1 MQVAYLLGIPRSGTT
16 LFSALLNQ
24 HPQIHC
30 PSEPWTMLAVA
41 SLGLVP
47 APHAADMELIRNATE
62 PYLADM
68 RLRGEIAMN
77 IYRRMLVES
86 PALWLVDKT
95 PRYHHCLD
103 FIRKAMPEARYFWM
117 IRNPLDVAASYK
129 STWANDVL
137 AALRDGIDHP
147 ILFDFALGF
156 RRLIDFAREN
166 DVHLVRY
173 EELVRDPAS
182 VMSGVFGHLG
192 LEVIDLDS
200 DIRGGLKQLQ
210 GSAFGD
216 MKIVQTHSVHPN
228 SVGRYLETLS
238 VEDTRLLCAY
248 LGREVL
254 ADLGYPELYD
264 MHDAGSIPHAQ
275 VLPERNRQKALE
287 LEAQRQGLSLR
298 PYRYWQRQRQLAAE
312 YHLSRRRQAASAASH
327 SLANG
332 GPDQDVAPL
341 RREFAELGDMLQS
354 RIAQLQEAVEK
365 RLTSPGAPDI
375 DLLRLDLA
383 ALRQELQG
391 EVVASR
397 ATMMHGIADLTTK
410 VEGVTAALTNL
421 GNLTSQFDL
430 YEKITRLEHLNAE
443 MRESNALQTAAAAEL
458 EREKDEARSNAEVL
472 SGRLDDAQKLRDELE
487 GRISQA
493 AQEVHRLKSELKALR
508 KSPLV
513 RLFRG
518 GGI

>member
-1 MQVAYLLGIPRSGTT
+1 
-16 LFSALLNQ
+16 
-24 HPQIHC
+24 
-30 PSEPWTMLAVA
+30 MLAVA

-47 APHAADMELIRNATE
+47 APHPADVELIRKATE
-62 PYLADM
+62 PYFADM
-68 RLRGEIAMN
+68 RLRGEIAMT
-77 IYRRMLVES
+77 IYRRMLVGS

-166 DVHLVRY
+166 DVRLVRY

-182 VMSGVFGHLG
+182 VMAGVFGHLG
-192 LEVIDLDS
+192 LEAIDLDS

-216 MKIVQTHSVHPN
+216 VKITQTDSVHPN
-228 SVGRYLETLS
+228 SVGRYLETLGM
-238 VEDTRLLCAY
+238 EDTRLLCAY

-264 MHDAGSIPHAQ
+264 MHDAGSIPDAQ
-275 VLPERNRQKALE
+275 LLPERSRQKALE
-287 LEAQRQGLSLR
+287 LEAQRHGLSLR
-298 PYRYWQRQRQLAAE
+298 PYRYWQRQRQLATQ

-327 SLANG
+327 SLADG
-332 GPDQDVAPL
+332 GPDQDIAPM
-341 RREFAELGDMLQS
+341 RREFAELGVTLQS
-354 RIAQLQEAVEK
+354 KIALLQEAVEN
-365 RLTSPGAPDI
+365 RLTSPAGPNI

-397 ATMMHGIADLTTK
+397 VTVTHGIADLTTK
-410 VEGVTAALTNL
+410 VEDVTAALMNL

-430 YEKITRLEHLNAE
+430 YENLTRLERLNAE
-443 MRESNALQTAAAAEL
+443 MRESNALQTAAAAKL
-458 EREKDEARSNAEVL
+458 EREKDEARRNAELL
-472 SGRLDDAQKLRDELE
+472 SSRLDNAQELRNELE

-493 AQEVHRLKSELKALR
+493 AQEIDRLESELDALR
-508 KSPLV
+508 KSPFV
-513 RLFRG
+513 RLFRR